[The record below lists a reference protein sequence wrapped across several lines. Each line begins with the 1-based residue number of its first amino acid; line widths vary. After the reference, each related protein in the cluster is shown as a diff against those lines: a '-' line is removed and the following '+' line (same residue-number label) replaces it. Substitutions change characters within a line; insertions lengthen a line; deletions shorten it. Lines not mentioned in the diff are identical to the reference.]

1 MKWFLTKYFSEGT
14 CIKLENISQIIGRK
28 PSFLPFLL
36 RSLLHRNVYLRKA
49 KTLLYKWLAEQ
60 KVKKNLKGSSE
71 LQDLFSASAS
81 ILNPVAL
88 AERRKM
94 SVYFYFNVQ

>member
-1 MKWFLTKYFSEGT
+1 MKWSLTKHFSEGT

-49 KTLLYKWLAEQ
+49 KTLSYKWLAEQ
-60 KVKKNLKGSSE
+60 KVKGNLKGSDDCRICFLPL
-71 LQDLFSASAS
+71 LQF
-81 ILNPVAL
+81 
-88 AERRKM
+88 
-94 SVYFYFNVQ
+94 